1 MSDWHDGTACE
12 GEAMTTNVVGIDI
25 GTAGLRAVEVSDAD
39 KARPTLVRYHEVRL
53 LDGAVNRGEVVE
65 PNTVAAALRSLWSV
79 GGFKS
84 KNVVL
89 GMGNHRVLAR
99 DLTVPKLSIARIRE
113 SLPFQVQDML
123 SVPVADALLDFYP
136 ISESEG
142 QTGPEINGLLI
153 AAVKDAVLSN
163 VKAVQLAGLTPVE
176 VDLIP
181 FALSRVINR
190 GAKADGAVVQIDV
203 GVATTTVAVTLAG
216 VPQFLRLIPAGGG
229 DLTQALVLRL
239 GITADDADALKRSLG
254 LGVSTDPESQAAATV
269 ISEVTNELLNSL
281 RNTVNY
287 FTNTRPSILVTR
299 IVLTGGGAQ
308 LGGFAAALGE
318 LTRLPVFAAN
328 LSAAV
333 TLGRGVDADAL
344 EQTRGVF
351 SVALGLALGSR
362 A

>member
-1 MSDWHDGTACE
+1 MTA
-12 GEAMTTNVVGIDI
+12 NVVGIDI
-25 GTAGLRAVEVSDAD
+25 GTAGLRAVEVSDAGSS
-39 KARPTLVRYHEVRL
+39 KPTLVRYHEVGL
-53 LDGAVNRGEVVE
+53 PDGAVNRGEVVE
-65 PNTVAAALRSLWSV
+65 PNTVAAAIKSLWLS
-79 GGFKS
+79 GGFKC

-99 DLTVPKLSIARIRE
+99 DLTVPKMSIERIRE

-142 QTGPEINGLLI
+142 EAGPEVNGLLI
-153 AAVKDAVLSN
+153 AAVKDAVQGN

-181 FALSRVINR
+181 FALSRVVNR
-190 GAKADGAVVQIDV
+190 GSKSDGAVVQIDV
-203 GVATTTVAVTLAG
+203 GVATTSVAVTLAG

-239 GITADDADALKRSLG
+239 GISTDEAEALKRSQG
-254 LGVSTDPESQAAATV
+254 LGGPMAPEFAAAASV
-269 ISEVTNELLNSL
+269 ITEVTNELLNSL

-287 FTNTRPSILVTR
+287 FTNTRNQVTVTR

-308 LGGFAAALGE
+308 LAGFSAALGE
-318 LTRLPVFAAN
+318 LTRLPVFAADP
-328 LSAAV
+328 SAAV
-333 TLGRGVDADAL
+333 ALGRDIDAAAL
-344 EQTRGVF
+344 QSTRGVF
-351 SVALGLALGSR
+351 SVALGLALGSQ

>member
-1 MSDWHDGTACE
+1 MTA
-12 GEAMTTNVVGIDI
+12 NVVGIDI
-25 GTAGLRAVEVSDAD
+25 GTSGLRAVEVSDAG
-39 KARPTLVRYHEVRL
+39 KAHPTLVRYHEVRL
-53 LDGAVNRGEVVE
+53 PDGAVNRGEVVE
-65 PNTVAAALRSLWSV
+65 PNTVAAALKSLWSV
-79 GGFKS
+79 AGFKS

-99 DLTVPKLSIARIRE
+99 DLTVPKTSIERIRE

-136 ISESEG
+136 ISEGAGE
-142 QTGPEINGLLI
+142 TGPEINGLLI
-153 AAVKDAVLSN
+153 AAVKDAVQSN
-163 VKAVQLAGLTPVE
+163 VKAVQMAGLTPVE

-181 FALSRVINR
+181 FALTRVINR
-190 GAKADGAVVQIDV
+190 GSKSDGAVVQIDV

-239 GITADDADALKRSLG
+239 GIAADDAETLKRSLG
-254 LGVSTDPESQAAATV
+254 LGGAPNPGAQAAVTV

-287 FTNTRPSILVTR
+287 FTNTRPNIPVTR
-299 IVLTGGGAQ
+299 IALTGGGAQ
-308 LGGFAAALGE
+308 LTGFAAALGE
-318 LTRLPVFAAN
+318 LTRLPIFAADP
-328 LSAAV
+328 SAAV
-333 TLGRGVDADAL
+333 TLGRGVDADSL
-344 EQTRGVF
+344 KQTGGTF
-351 SVALGLALGSR
+351 SVALGLALGSQ